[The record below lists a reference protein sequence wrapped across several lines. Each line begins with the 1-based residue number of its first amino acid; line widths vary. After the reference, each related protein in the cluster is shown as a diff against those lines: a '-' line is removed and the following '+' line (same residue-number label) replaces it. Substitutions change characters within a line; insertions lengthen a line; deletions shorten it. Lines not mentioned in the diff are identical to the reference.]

1 MYIFLKTVSL
11 YLLKTCCNFVLSFYH
26 QVQPLVVQV
35 SMKASQSVPLYAALG
50 VRKNV
55 VQYPL
60 ITVYVHTRTRIG
72 KWSSKT
78 KSLTN
83 ILLNFMGSQSNKNSV
98 FFTKLSQSLL

>member
-1 MYIFLKTVSL
+1 MS
-11 YLLKTCCNFVLSFYH
+11 FVLTMSVVMMLFFYH

-60 ITVYVHTRTRIG
+60 IMLYVHVHTITHIG
-72 KWSSKT
+72 KWPLKNHESHKCFGFCCSKE
-78 KSLTN
+78 
-83 ILLNFMGSQSNKNSV
+83 
-98 FFTKLSQSLL
+98 

>member
-1 MYIFLKTVSL
+1 MF
-11 YLLKTCCNFVLSFYH
+11 FYH

-60 ITVYVHTRTRIG
+60 ITVYVPVHVCTH
-72 KWSSKT
+72 
-78 KSLTN
+78 LQ
-83 ILLNFMGSQSNKNSV
+83 MV
-98 FFTKLSQSLL
+98 FEKP